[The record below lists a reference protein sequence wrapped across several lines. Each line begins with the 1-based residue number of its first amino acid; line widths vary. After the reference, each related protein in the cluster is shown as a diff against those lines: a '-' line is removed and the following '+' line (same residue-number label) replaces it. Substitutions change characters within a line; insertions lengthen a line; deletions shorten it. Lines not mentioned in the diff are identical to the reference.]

1 MVLTKSHKIKIIS
14 LVLLILVTQAFWWL
28 FPAEVV
34 RAAFFMLGAWY
45 WGLLWAKLTEYIER
59 RL

>member
-14 LVLLILVTQAFWWL
+14 LVLLILITQAFWWL
-28 FPAEVV
+28 FPEKVV
-34 RAAFFMLGAWY
+34 HAAFFMLGAWY

-59 RL
+59 R